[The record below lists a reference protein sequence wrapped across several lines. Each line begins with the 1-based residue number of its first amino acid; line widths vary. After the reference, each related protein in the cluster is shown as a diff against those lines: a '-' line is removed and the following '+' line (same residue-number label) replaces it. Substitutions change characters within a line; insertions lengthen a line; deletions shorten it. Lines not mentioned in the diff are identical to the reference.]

1 MRNIHDITAV
11 VSDTY
16 FFRNKFVIE
25 LYNEDDFSFS

>member
-1 MRNIHDITAV
+1 MTAV

-25 LYNEDDFSFS
+25 LYYEDDFSFS